1 MTDMKQLY
9 QEMILDHNK
18 NPRNFKELEHPTHKS
33 EGYNPLCGDHYTL
46 YLKVEDGKIVDVGFD
61 GAGCAIS
68 KSSASIMTTC
78 LKGST
83 VEEAEQ
89 LFENFHRMLTEETK
103 PEDLPG
109 KLCKIT
115 ARSESL
121 PDPNQVCNVSLAHLK
136 VRVRRQRGS
145 FHRIGFFYLFLGI
158 IKQWVLW

>member
-1 MTDMKQLY
+1 MTDLKQLY

-46 YLKVEDGKIVDVGFD
+46 YLKVEDGKIVDEGFD

-115 ARSESL
+115 ALQGVKAFPTRIKCATLVWHTLKSALEGKEE
-121 PDPNQVCNVSLAHLK
+121 VSTE
-136 VRVRRQRGS
+136 
-145 FHRIGFFYLFLGI
+145 
-158 IKQWVLW
+158 

>member
-1 MTDMKQLY
+1 MTDLKQLY

-115 ARSESL
+115 ALQGVKAFPTRIKCATLVWHTLKSALEGKEE
-121 PDPNQVCNVSLAHLK
+121 VSTE
-136 VRVRRQRGS
+136 
-145 FHRIGFFYLFLGI
+145 
-158 IKQWVLW
+158 

>member
-1 MTDMKQLY
+1 MSDLKQLY

-18 NPRNFKELEHPTHKS
+18 NPRNFKELSHATHKA
-33 EGYNPLCGDHYTL
+33 EGYNPMCGDHYTL
-46 YLKVEDGKIVDVGFD
+46 YLDVEDGKIKDVGFD

-83 VEEAEQ
+83 LAEADEM
-89 LFENFHRMLTEETK
+89 FTNFHRLLTDEAK

-115 ARSESL
+115 ALQGVKAFPTRIKCATLVWHTMKSALEGKEE
-121 PDPNQVCNVSLAHLK
+121 VSTE
-136 VRVRRQRGS
+136 
-145 FHRIGFFYLFLGI
+145 
-158 IKQWVLW
+158 

>member
-1 MTDMKQLY
+1 MTDLKQLY

-18 NPRNFKELEHPTHKS
+18 NPRNFKELAHPTHKS

-46 YLKVEDGKIVDVGFD
+46 YLQVEDGKIADVGFD

-83 VEEAEQ
+83 VEEAGQ
-89 LFENFHRMLTEETK
+89 MFDNFHRMLTEEAK

-109 KLCKIT
+109 KLCKIVALQGVKAFPT
-115 ARSESL
+115 RIKCATL
-121 PDPNQVCNVSLAHLK
+121 VWHTLK
-136 VRVRRQRGS
+136 SALEGKEEIS
-145 FHRIGFFYLFLGI
+145 TE
-158 IKQWVLW
+158 